1 MKPVKLIVSA
11 FGPYADTMPE
21 IEFDRFEDKGLFLIS
36 GDTGAGKTTLFD
48 AISFAL
54 YGTSSGTYRD
64 TKNLRSEYAKD
75 GTESFVD
82 FYFTHQGADYHIKR
96 YPAYE
101 RKKQRGQGVVL
112 EKEKAIL
119 YCGNNTPIEGI
130 QQVNSAVKELLNIDD
145 RQFKQIAMIAQ
156 GEFWSLLNA
165 KTEQRTEILRTIF
178 QTSGYKSIEYKL
190 KDRLDRSYKER
201 TGNEMSIIQ

>member
-101 RKKQRGQGVVL
+101 RKGYI
-112 EKEKAIL
+112 IL
-119 YCGNNTPIEGI
+119 W
-130 QQVNSAVKELLNIDD
+130 K
-145 RQFKQIAMIAQ
+145 
-156 GEFWSLLNA
+156 
-165 KTEQRTEILRTIF
+165 
-178 QTSGYKSIEYKL
+178 
-190 KDRLDRSYKER
+190 
-201 TGNEMSIIQ
+201 

>member
-64 TKNLRSEYAKD
+64 TKNCRISSQSLVW
-75 GTESFVD
+75 TSFP
-82 FYFTHQGADYHIKR
+82 R
-96 YPAYE
+96 
-101 RKKQRGQGVVL
+101 
-112 EKEKAIL
+112 
-119 YCGNNTPIEGI
+119 
-130 QQVNSAVKELLNIDD
+130 
-145 RQFKQIAMIAQ
+145 MIN
-156 GEFWSLLNA
+156 WL
-165 KTEQRTEILRTIF
+165 
-178 QTSGYKSIEYKL
+178 
-190 KDRLDRSYKER
+190 
-201 TGNEMSIIQ
+201 

>member
-82 FYFTHQGADYHIKR
+82 FYFTH
-96 YPAYE
+96 
-101 RKKQRGQGVVL
+101 RKDTDFL
-112 EKEKAIL
+112 E
-119 YCGNNTPIEGI
+119 
-130 QQVNSAVKELLNIDD
+130 NSK
-145 RQFKQIAMIAQ
+145 
-156 GEFWSLLNA
+156 
-165 KTEQRTEILRTIF
+165 
-178 QTSGYKSIEYKL
+178 
-190 KDRLDRSYKER
+190 
-201 TGNEMSIIQ
+201 